1 MNEPSNRFLA
11 VGSGVRVHPL
21 WRAIPVVLVS
31 SFSAL
36 TLLRYW
42 SSSDPYPPGLDGA
55 QWLSYGRAEFGGP
68 GRGAEST
75 YAPLI
80 PALAH
85 GLSLVL
91 GPYLG
96 LRVLAV
102 SLLAVLALAVSLL
115 AVLVLGLTWG
125 SLTAALVLPSTALAE
140 PFYYGGYPQQAALAF
155 GILGIVGLL
164 RANCARS
171 VPGQTCAF
179 AITAICLSL
188 ASASHLLFGPLLLLS
203 ASLVALAM
211 GMARNVRSSFLL
223 RAAMALAPAAAVS
236 LFVWVTFLDHGYGA
250 PLAVSH
256 RTLRDAWVYAT
267 RESPWLWAAIVVG
280 GILSSS
286 LIVMRNWPAVTLA
299 HGFNPPSLAVVVGF
313 ALVGPGTVLL
323 VASGQP
329 RLAPPVLLGG
339 AILAGFTCSTTTRA
353 WTNARLPVLSAWCLA
368 IFWLAGITTGLVR
381 EFGHFYQVL
390 DASLVT
396 AAQRIPSSSTGAVA
410 VAPDR
415 RGWPVGW
422 WIEALRE
429 TPVFT
434 GSNPQWL
441 AFPEERARAEEVDA
455 LLASPRA
462 SVLQERARDLE
473 VEYLLL
479 RKWEWIGWERWI
491 DGTPDVPT
499 VIYDD
504 NETMV
509 FRIASPTS

>member
-1 MNEPSNRFLA
+1 MA
-11 VGSGVRVHPL
+11 CDSGVSGPL
-21 WRAIPVVLVS
+21 RLGSHAS
-31 SFSAL
+31 
-36 TLLRYW
+36 RYW

-55 QWLSYGRAEFGGP
+55 QWLSYGRAVFGGA

-80 PALAH
+80 PVLAH
-85 GLSLVL
+85 GLSLLL
-91 GPYLG
+91 GPILG

-102 SLLAVLALAVSLL
+102 TLLALLALSVSLL
-115 AVLVLGLTWG
+115 AVRVLGMTWG
-125 SLTAALVLPSTALAE
+125 SLTAALVLPGTAMAE

-155 GILGIVGLL
+155 GVLGIVGLL

-171 VPGQTCAF
+171 VSGQTYAF

-203 ASLVALAM
+203 ASLVGFSM
-211 GMARNVRSSFLL
+211 GMARSVRSNFLL
-223 RAAMALAPAAAVS
+223 RAAMALAPSAAIS
-236 LFVWVTFLDHGYGA
+236 LFVWVTFFGHGYRA

-280 GILSSS
+280 GILSS
-286 LIVMRNWPAVTLA
+286 LFIVMKNWPAVPLA
-299 HGFNPPSLAVVVGF
+299 HGFNLPPLTVIVGF
-313 ALVGPGTVLL
+313 ALVGPATFLM

-339 AILAGFTCSTTTRA
+339 AILAGFSCSTTTRA
-353 WTNARLPVLSAWCLA
+353 WAKARLPVLSAWCLA

-381 EFGHFYQVL
+381 DFAHFYQVL

-396 AAQRIPSSSTGAVA
+396 AVKRIPSSATGAIA

-422 WIEALRE
+422 WVEAVARHRFSPVAIRNGLHSLRNALEPRRWTHCSLPHVHRSCSSVPE
-429 TPVFT
+429 TWKWST
-434 GSNPQWL
+434 SCCASGSGS
-441 AFPEERARAEEVDA
+441 DG
-455 LLASPRA
+455 
-462 SVLQERARDLE
+462 SV
-473 VEYLLL
+473 
-479 RKWEWIGWERWI
+479 G
-491 DGTPDVPT
+491 
-499 VIYDD
+499 
-504 NETMV
+504 
-509 FRIASPTS
+509 